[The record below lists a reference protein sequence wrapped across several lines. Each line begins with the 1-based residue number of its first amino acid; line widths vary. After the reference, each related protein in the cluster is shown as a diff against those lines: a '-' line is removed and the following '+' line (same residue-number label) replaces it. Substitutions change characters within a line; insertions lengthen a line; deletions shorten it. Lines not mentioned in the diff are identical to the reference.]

1 MEHQLTLHIKNFN
14 KRVQV
19 MNQTNAKELVLTK
32 LEAQNLHAEL
42 FEILAQ
48 LADLVEAKQADNDN
62 SVVSVSMDGG
72 GFN

>member
-1 MEHQLTLHIKNFN
+1 
-14 KRVQV
+14 

>member
-1 MEHQLTLHIKNFN
+1 MEQLLSLHLKNFN